1 MATENRPV
9 FSDSLFNSCC
19 HVGVRSI
26 SFSFRLVA
34 KKMEENSEVD
44 KFWVLHVVMLFL
56 LFLVVKKHG
65 LSRLNGTSGFGR
77 FLYLGGFVFERKPA
91 KLNTNLPS
99 VS

>member
-1 MATENRPV
+1 MATENRSV

-34 KKMEENSEVD
+34 QKMEENSEVD

-65 LSRLNGTSGFGR
+65 NGISGFGR
-77 FLYLGGFVFERKPA
+77 FLYLGGFVFERKPE
-91 KLNTNLPS
+91 KLNTKLPL